1 MLFLKIINK
10 IFVKISRAYI
20 KVIEMLTINFIYGK
34 NNIYSYLKLR
44 YESESNVRISIMM
57 LLLVNIENKSI

>member
-44 YESESNVRISIMM
+44 YESESNVGISIMM

>member
-1 MLFLKIINK
+1 MLIIN
-10 IFVKISRAYI
+10 V
-20 KVIEMLTINFIYGK
+20 IYGK

-57 LLLVNIENKSI
+57 LLLVNIENKSV

>member
-1 MLFLKIINK
+1 MLLLKIINK